1 MKAEELRELS
11 DKDLVEKLNEL
22 KTELFNLRFEHATG
36 QLTNVRELNATRK
49 SIARV
54 MTIQRERARHQENS

>member
-11 DKDLVEKLNEL
+11 DKELAEKLNEF
-22 KTELFNLRFEHATG
+22 KTNLFNLRFEHATG
-36 QLTNVRELNATRK
+36 QLANVRELNATRK
-49 SIARV
+49 DIARV

>member
-11 DKDLVEKLNEL
+11 DKELAEKLNEF
-22 KTELFNLRFEHATG
+22 KTDLFNLRFEHATG
-36 QLTNVRELNATRK
+36 QLTNVNELNATRK

-54 MTIQRERARHQENS
+54 MTIQRRGFR

>member
-11 DKDLVEKLNEL
+11 DKELAEKLNEF
-22 KTELFNLRFEHATG
+22 KTNLFNLRFEHATG
-36 QLTNVRELNATRK
+36 QLANVRELNATRK